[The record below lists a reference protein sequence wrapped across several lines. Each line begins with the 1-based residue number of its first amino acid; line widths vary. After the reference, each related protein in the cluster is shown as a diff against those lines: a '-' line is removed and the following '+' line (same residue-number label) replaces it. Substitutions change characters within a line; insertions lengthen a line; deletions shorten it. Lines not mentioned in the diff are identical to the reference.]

1 MDTVEFLEPRGGVS
15 YIVSSKVEEE
25 DQELRFVWAQKL
37 IRDGPDDGPNS
48 GLGCGDLSS
57 GTSSNRS
64 TRPGARGGYSKQGK
78 HQVNYSATKYIKPW
92 RTGTKSQQLPVRTGF
107 TKNSGKG
114 GK

>member
-1 MDTVEFLEPRGGVS
+1 MDTLDLPDSRGVS

-25 DQELRFVWAQKL
+25 DDELRFVWAQKL
-37 IRDGPDDGPNS
+37 IRPDVPDDGPNS
-48 GLGCGDLSS
+48 SLGGETSGRSS
-57 GTSSNRS
+57 
-64 TRPGARGGYSKQGK
+64 RPGAHGGYSKHGK

-92 RTGTKSQQLPVRTGF
+92 RTGTKSQQLPCRTGM